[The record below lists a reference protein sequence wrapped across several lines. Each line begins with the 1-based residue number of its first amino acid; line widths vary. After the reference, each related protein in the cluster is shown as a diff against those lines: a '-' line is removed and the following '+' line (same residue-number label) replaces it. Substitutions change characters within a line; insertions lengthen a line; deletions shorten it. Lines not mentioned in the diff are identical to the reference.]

1 MNKILI
7 AINPQWCREILAGR
21 KTIEVRKTRPN
32 CRQPIKCYIYCTLS
46 GSNGLFRGVLG
57 RDVAKWNKEGWADKK
72 GNVIGECT
80 IKAIDRVCK
89 VGYMG
94 QGDAQEEYMIVG
106 HAAPQQIT
114 VDMYGDMALS
124 KVDMKNYL
132 GGKAGYLWH
141 ISDVKEYAKPI
152 PVSSFIRPRETK
164 FGFELNEIERPPQSW
179 FYVIE
184 GGKINE

>member
-7 AINPQWCREILAGR
+7 AINPRWCREILAGR

-46 GSNGLFRGVLG
+46 GSNELFREVLS
-57 RDVAKWNKEGWADKK
+57 RDIAKWNKEGWADKK

-80 IKAIDRVCK
+80 IRAIDRVCR

-94 QGDAQEEYMIVG
+94 QDDTQSEYMIVG
-106 HAAPQQIT
+106 HLAPQQIT
-114 VDMYGDMALS
+114 ADMYRAMALS
-124 KVDMKNYL
+124 KSEIAKYF
-132 GGKAGYLWH
+132 GGKEGYLWH
-141 ISDVKEYAKPI
+141 ISDVQEYAKPI
-152 PVSSFIRPRETK
+152 PVSSFIRLRETK
-164 FGFELNEIERPPQSW
+164 FGLELNEIERPPQSW
-179 FYVIE
+179 FYVTE